1 MANTKVPVELSST
14 PGIVD
19 NSNATAITIDSN
31 EDITIG
37 GKLNISTGTNGTPTI
52 NLSHTNANA
61 DNFRIACGVTG
72 VANSG
77 LSIYDVDATA
87 TRFVI
92 DSNGN
97 IGIGATSPSMKVNI
111 SHGDQDG
118 LRFNCANTAETFIDF
133 GDTDDNDVGQISY
146 DHADNSMAFKTNAA
160 ERLTID
166 SSGNAVFSGAT
177 ITVGD
182 SHTFGNGS
190 GDNLHIETSSGENIV
205 INSAGGIHVFQDN
218 GTERMRISAGNV
230 GIGTTTPGYN
240 LDVVGASGTMSRIQ
254 SGGSSTYLAIKNSS
268 NTGYI
273 GVDSTNLE
281 FYPTASKAATLQSNG
296 NLFIGG
302 TLTQSYSFSDE
313 RLKENITVITDA
325 IEKVKTLRGITF
337 TRKQDKGEGTG
348 LIAQELEKVLP
359 QAVYEPE
366 PQIDRDPISG
376 EARGEIPETYKA
388 IHYGNTVGLL
398 VEAIKELSTKLEA
411 AEARITELEE

>member
-118 LRFNCANTAETFIDF
+118 LRFNCPNDAETFIDF

-146 DHADNSMAFKTNAA
+146 DHADNSMAFKTNAT
-160 ERLTID
+160 ERMMIN
-166 SSGNAVFSGAT
+166 SSGNVGVGSTPVSTLRNDGHATEKGLQVGRAAMLFSDTGLTTDLQNNSHLNNSDQRVAMTGTLGAT
-177 ITVGD
+177 LYGQYNGQHTWYTAAAVAAPNVQSMTARMSLDISGNLVVG
-182 SHTFGNGS
+182 
-190 GDNLHIETSSGENIV
+190 
-205 INSAGGIHVFQDN
+205 
-218 GTERMRISAGNV
+218 GNV
-230 GIGTTTPGYN
+230 T
-240 LDVVGASGTMSRIQ
+240 AF
-254 SGGSSTYLAIKNSS
+254 GS
-268 NTGYI
+268 
-273 GVDSTNLE
+273 
-281 FYPTASKAATLQSNG
+281 P
-296 NLFIGG
+296 
-302 TLTQSYSFSDE
+302 SDI
-313 RLKENITVITDA
+313 RLKENIEVIPDA
-325 IEKVKTLRGITF
+325 LDKVKQLRGVTF
-337 TRKQDKGEGTG
+337 NYIKDGNKSTG
-348 LIAQELEKVLP
+348 LIAQDLEKVLP
-359 QAVYEPE
+359 DAVYVTS
-366 PQIDRDPISG
+366 DVDDG
-376 EARGEIPETYKA
+376 EDKHLAVR
-388 IHYGNTVGLL
+388 YGNTVGLL
-398 VEAIKELSTKLEA
+398 VEAIKEL
-411 AEARITELEE
+411 EARVKELEGK